1 LAHLSGPAARCKPKS
16 DDLEKLVLRFCI
28 WPIDGAFEA
37 HAHTQPLA
45 RRFRVLLQVG
55 VPPPAQ
61 RYGAVFIKPVDAARG
76 MSFEAVFIP
85 GLAERLFPRKIV
97 EEAIL
102 LDRLRQE
109 LSAGLKTNDQRVS
122 DERLALGIGVGAADR
137 RLFLSYPRL
146 DLQQGRRVPSFYA
159 LEAVRAAEGRLP
171 NFAELDR
178 RAEAESAARIG
189 WPAPDDPAKAIDHAE
204 YDLAVLARFLHC
216 P

>member
-1 LAHLSGPAARCKPKS
+1 
-16 DDLEKLVLRFCI
+16 
-28 WPIDGAFEA
+28 
-37 HAHTQPLA
+37 
-45 RRFRVLLQVG
+45 
-55 VPPPAQ
+55 
-61 RYGAVFIKPVDAARG
+61 
-76 MSFEAVFIP
+76 
-85 GLAERLFPRKIV
+85 
-97 EEAIL
+97 
-102 LDRLRQE
+102 

-189 WPAPDDPAKAIDHAE
+189 WPAPDDPAKAIDHAG